1 MTSFQRCIA
10 TSQQSFSCVDFF
22 SCFTG
27 VDILAWL
34 GRGLLAALRWRWRD
48 RRRFCFLGWDWE
60 GDGWETGADL
70 TPCKGTR
77 ELDLIEK

>member
-1 MTSFQRCIA
+1 MTSFQHCIA
-10 TSQQSFSCVDFF
+10 ALATVVFLFKFF
-22 SCFTG
+22 FTG

-48 RRRFCFLGWDWE
+48 LRRFCFLGWDWE

-70 TPCKGTR
+70 KSCQGMR
-77 ELDLIEK
+77 ELDLIEE